1 MQFGGFMYFQNR
13 GVDTTRVYDEH
24 LAEIEL
30 MEELGF
36 DEVWLAEHHFSYYGM
51 LPSPNLILAN
61 LAARTK
67 RLRMGAMILTLP
79 FYEPIR
85 LAEELT
91 MLDHLTH
98 GRLNVGIGSGVAR
111 EFGRRGLGIEDAK
124 PRFFECFEVLLK
136 AFTQERFDHD
146 GRFWHYHDAP
156 LEPRPLQQPYPPI
169 YVAASSADT
178 VRWCAERALPIAQMN
193 SKTAQVAQA
202 FAAYRAAL
210 GSGNGTPRLGHPSV
224 RLFRPTYVAETTEQ
238 ALAEAERGFFRFFQ
252 LFSTDEDPAYATPTP
267 DNWRYHTGKA
277 LRRLGP
283 HTFQEF
289 DDDGYVIVGDPE
301 RVAAKLARIRANLG
315 LDGYVGN
322 FAFGTLSHE
331 QVDRSIRLFATEVM
345 PRVRAA
351 AAAAA
356 APV

>member
-1 MQFGGFMYFQNR
+1 MQLGGFMYFQNR
-13 GVDTTRVYDEH
+13 GVETTRVYDEH

-61 LAARTK
+61 LAARTR

-85 LAEELT
+85 LAEEIT

-111 EFGRRGLGIEDAK
+111 EFGRRGLAVEDAK
-124 PRFFECFEVLLK
+124 PRFFECFDVLIK

-146 GRFWHYHDAP
+146 GRFWHYRDAP
-156 LEPRPLQQPYPPI
+156 LEPRPLQQPYPPF
-169 YVAASSADT
+169 YVAATSPET
-178 VRWCAERALPIAQMN
+178 VRWCAERRLPIAQMN
-193 SKTAQVAQA
+193 SKTGQVREA

-210 GSGNGTPRLGHPSV
+210 GSNNGTPALGQPSV

-238 ALAEAERGFFRFFQ
+238 ALAEAERAYFRFFQ
-252 LFSTDEDPAYATPTP
+252 LFSGDEDPAFGTPSP
-267 DNWRYHTGKA
+267 ENWRYHTGKA

-283 HTFQEF
+283 HTFEEF
-289 DDDGYVIVGDPE
+289 DADDYVLVGDPE
-301 RVAAKLARIRANLG
+301 RVAAKLARLQADLA
-315 LDGYVGN
+315 LDGFVGN
-322 FAFGTLSHE
+322 FAFGMLTHE
-331 QVDRSIRLFATEVM
+331 QVCRSLRLFATEVV

-351 AAAAA
+351 AAAAPA
-356 APV
+356 

>member
-1 MQFGGFMYFQNR
+1 VKFGGFMYFQNR
-13 GVDTTRVYDEH
+13 GVDTTRLYDEH

-30 MEELGF
+30 MEALGF

-61 LAARTK
+61 LAARTR

-91 MLDHLTH
+91 MLDHLSH

-111 EFGRRGLGIEDAK
+111 EFVRRGLAVEDAK
-124 PRFFECFEVLLK
+124 PRFFEAFDALIG
-136 AFTQERFDHD
+136 AFTQERLEHD
-146 GRFWHYHDAP
+146 GQFWHYHDAP
-156 LEPRPLQQPYPPI
+156 LEPRPLQQPFPPF
-169 YVAASSADT
+169 YVAASSAET
-178 VRWCAERALPIAQMN
+178 IRWSAERGLPIAQMN
-193 SKTAQVAQA
+193 AATAGVRQA
-202 FAAYRAAL
+202 FATYRAAL
-210 GSGNGTPRLGHPSV
+210 GSGNGTPRLGTPSV

-238 ALAEAERGFFRFFQ
+238 ALAEAERAYFRHFQ
-252 LFSTDEDPAYATPTP
+252 LFSTDESSEYATPTP

-289 DDDGYVIVGDPE
+289 DADNYVIVGDPE
-301 RVAAKLARIRANLG
+301 RVAAKLQSFGDMDLEA
-315 LDGYVGN
+315 YVGN
-322 FAFGTLSHE
+322 FAFGTLTHA
-331 QVDRSIRLFATEVM
+331 QVTRSLRLFGEEVM
-345 PRVRAA
+345 PRLGAVP
-351 AAAAA
+351 AA
-356 APV
+356 APA